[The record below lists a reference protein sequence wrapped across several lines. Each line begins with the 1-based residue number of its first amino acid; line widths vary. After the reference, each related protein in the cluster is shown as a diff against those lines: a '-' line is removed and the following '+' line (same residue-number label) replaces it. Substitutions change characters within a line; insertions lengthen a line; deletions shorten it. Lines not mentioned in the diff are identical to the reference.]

1 MMHGGD
7 GVEEFVLFYFILFSM
22 ELINRKGKLFLLK

>member
-7 GVEEFVLFYFILFSM
+7 GMEEFVLFYFLLFSM
-22 ELINRKGKLFLLK
+22 ELINRKGLFLLK